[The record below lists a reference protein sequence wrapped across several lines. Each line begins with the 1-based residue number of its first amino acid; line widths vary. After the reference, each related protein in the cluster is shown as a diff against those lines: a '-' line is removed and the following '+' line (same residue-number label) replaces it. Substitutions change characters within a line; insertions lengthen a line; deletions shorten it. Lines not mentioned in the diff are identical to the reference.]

1 MLRSY
6 QSRRRRHLAH
16 RAAASIRALGSRMIA
31 NSGYLQRIGFD
42 STQKA
47 YFAEEHAGATEFRDA
62 QVLGIVRTFQDAD
75 GTGSSSPAVV
85 LDKTI
90 FHPQGGGQPSDGALA
105 SRTDYR

>member
-1 MLRSY
+1 MVPITTAAF
-6 QSRRRRHLAH
+6 RRNLHQQRHIAH

-62 QVLGIVRTFQDAD
+62 KVLGIVRTFQVRLMPC
-75 GTGSSSPAVV
+75 SPNMKMMGRKRKAIAIR
-85 LDKTI
+85 LKGH
-90 FHPQGGGQPSDGALA
+90 F
-105 SRTDYR
+105 